1 MKFWLKASKNSEKE
15 GLRKCKNWQARLP
28 NVEAFEINQY
38 LVNQRLLNIFMLL
51 IGLFGQ
57 NIHMLCKKNIYIYIY
72 IYI

>member
-1 MKFWLKASKNSEKE
+1 M

-51 IGLFGQ
+51 IGIFGQ
-57 NIHMLCKKNIYIYIY
+57 NIHMLCKKKPVEMANLNKYI
-72 IYI
+72 